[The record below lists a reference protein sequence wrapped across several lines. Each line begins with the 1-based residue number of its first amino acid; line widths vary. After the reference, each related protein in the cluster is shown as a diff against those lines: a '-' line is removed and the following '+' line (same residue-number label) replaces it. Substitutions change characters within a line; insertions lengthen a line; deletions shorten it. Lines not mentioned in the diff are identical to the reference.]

1 MSTTDTNS
9 WRAKHA
15 LAKSEV
21 PVDKLPA
28 LVRDAQRAIFQR
40 VIELAD
46 SPVGLKEREEILEAA
61 NELMEI
67 NLTRID
73 KPRPK
78 LLAVLGVTL
87 RMQVV

>member
-1 MSTTDTNS
+1 MSATDTNS

-15 LAKSEV
+15 LATNEV
-21 PVDKLPA
+21 QIDKLPA

-40 VIELAD
+40 VVELAD
-46 SPVGLKEREEILEAA
+46 SPDGLKEREEILEAA

-73 KPRPK
+73 EPRPN
-78 LLAVLGVTL
+78 LLVVLGVKHA
-87 RMQVV
+87 QVG